1 MGLTVFLSLTLFAQ
15 VRVVNQPIPL
25 NGDFS
30 KGVWQDVPEQSAFVL
45 LKKTGKTNPGAQT
58 AFKVAADADNLYLN
72 IRCYEP
78 RMNELKKTDNPAG
91 LWGSDL
97 VEIFLCPTGQPDEY
111 YQFAATA
118 GNLHFNM
125 FYGEAGVITP
135 DPYSPFWE
143 SKVFYDKDY
152 WQVQIRIPFN
162 AFFNN
167 SFLKRK
173 R

>member
-1 MGLTVFLSLTLFAQ
+1 MMSTILTLEGHLLTLSAQ
-15 VRVVNQPIPL
+15 VKVVNQPIPL

-97 VEIFLCPTGQPDEY
+97 VEISSVP
-111 YQFAATA
+111 AASRTS
-118 GNLHFNM
+118 
-125 FYGEAGVITP
+125 ITS
-135 DPYSPFWE
+135 SPQLPGICISTCFMG
-143 SKVFYDKDY
+143 
-152 WQVQIRIPFN
+152 
-162 AFFNN
+162 
-167 SFLKRK
+167 KRA
-173 R
+173 